1 MNQKSLPYGVTFLL
15 VVGMAVWL
23 LYAGRD
29 TISPSGTIA
38 LWEGD
43 PLSPENSKGIWDW
56 YTLSHIIHGFLF
68 FGALWVVARRLSFG
82 WRLAI
87 ATGIEVAWEIV
98 ENSNAVIERYRT
110 TTVSTEYSGDSVLNS
125 VSDVAMMLVGF
136 WLAARLPVWV
146 TVVLIIGF
154 EALTL
159 WLIRDGLALNVLML
173 VYPVDA
179 VRVWQAGG

>member
-1 MNQKSLPYGVTFLL
+1 MTQKSTPYIVTFLL
-15 VVGMAVWL
+15 IVGMALWL
-23 LYAGRD
+23 LYAGREP
-29 TISPSGTIA
+29 ISPSGTVD
-38 LWEGD
+38 LREGD

-68 FGALWVVARRLSFG
+68 YGALWVVASRLSFG

-125 VSDVAMMLVGF
+125 VSDVVMMIVGF
-136 WLAARLPVWV
+136 WLASKLPVWV
-146 TVVLIIGF
+146 TVVLILAF
-154 EALTL
+154 EALTM

-173 VYPVDA
+173 IYPLDA
-179 VRVWQAGG
+179 VRDWQAGG